1 VWKEKGGFH
10 SSCQLNV
17 AAGIKPDGRAAI
29 REIQSA
35 IKYEVS
41 EAGSVVGEGDV
52 SGTGKHRAEG
62 DAVRIHGVVL
72 ARTQRLYETL
82 ISRLLHF
89 DAIES

>member
-1 VWKEKGGFH
+1 VV
-10 SSCQLNV
+10 STPRASQNV
-17 AAGIKPDGRAAI
+17 AAGIKPDGSVGI

-35 IKYEVS
+35 VKYIIAET
-41 EAGSVVGEGDV
+41 GSIVGEGDV